1 MEDDTMLKNA
11 VFKPSVN
18 TVKWVK
24 ATAVRT
30 VKTMAQAAIG
40 VIGSTAIVT
49 EVNWVVVGGTVAL
62 SGIVCVLTCIAGIPE
77 VSTEEE

>member
-1 MEDDTMLKNA
+1 MFKNC

-24 ATAVRT
+24 ATVVRT

-49 EVNWVVVGGTVAL
+49 EVNWTVVGGTVAL
-62 SGIVCVLTCIAGIPE
+62 SGIVCILTSIAGLPE
-77 VSTEEE
+77 VSEDGSEE